1 MKYNNN
7 LPEGINAALDMM
19 FGETEPAPVKT
30 DAPAGR
36 IYTRDDIVRI
46 LSDKVEATAAQW
58 GENYIYT
65 RWAKDKMTSDLAKY
79 DAGKVIPVETETY
92 IENSTE
98 YEKVYMSDGTV
109 KTVNYGY
116 ID

>member
-1 MKYNNN
+1 MKNNN

-19 FGETEPAPVKT
+19 FGETKPAPVKT
-30 DAPAGR
+30 DTTTGR
-36 IYTRDDIVRI
+36 TYTRENIVRI

-65 RWAKDKMTSDLAKY
+65 RWAKDKMASDLAKY
-79 DAGKVIPVETETY
+79 DAGEVIPVETDTY
-92 IENSTE
+92 IENSIE
-98 YEKVYMSDGTV
+98 YERVYMSDGTV
-109 KTVNYGY
+109 QTINYGY